1 MANIVLKSGAAEA
14 DRQDVISYVD
24 RRVRSEI
31 SESAL
36 MAGYNFLDFLPMTK
50 IGKLDFK
57 ALEKMGLVDGK
68 RRGQNTYEI

>member
-36 MAGYNFLDFLPMTK
+36 MAGYNFLDSLPMTK

-57 ALEKMGLVDGK
+57 ALEKTGLVDGK